1 MDINV
6 ISNLIGSVGFP
17 IVMCIFFITWIQ
29 KLTEQQK
36 ETEKRY
42 QDERMKMMEV
52 VNNNTLALTV
62 LTTKFDELIA
72 KRDTEKND

>member
-6 ISNLIGSVGFP
+6 ISNLIGSMGFP
-17 IVMCIFFITWIQ
+17 IVMCVFFITWIQ

-52 VNNNTLALTV
+52 VNNNTLAITV
-62 LTTKFDELIA
+62 MTTKFEELIA
-72 KRDTEKND
+72 KRDVEKND

>member
-6 ISNLIGSVGFP
+6 ISNLIGSMGFP
-17 IVMCIFFITWIQ
+17 IVMCVFFITWIQ

-52 VNNNTLALTV
+52 VNNNTLAITV
-62 LTTKFDELIA
+62 MTTKFEELIA
-72 KRDTEKND
+72 KRDAEKND